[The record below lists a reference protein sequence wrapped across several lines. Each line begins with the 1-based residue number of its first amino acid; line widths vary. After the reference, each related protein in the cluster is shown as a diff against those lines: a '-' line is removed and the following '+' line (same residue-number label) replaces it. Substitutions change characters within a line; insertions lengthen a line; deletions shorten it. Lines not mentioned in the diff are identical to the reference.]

1 MKDTRGVTLIALIV
15 TIIVLLILAG
25 IAING
30 LTGEK
35 GIINEAKTAKQETEV
50 AEIIEKAQIEII
62 RLDGKTDGD
71 ITEDKVNEIIA
82 QYDKEKKIRD
92 DKEEKYIITEKG
104 YEIKVSDIWNGTS
117 IEENPTLPTFNPDTL
132 TIGADAQNTD
142 KYGWKVGNY
151 TVKTSEMSTN
161 VWRLF
166 YQDSKYT
173 YIITDDYVGMHK
185 PDGLGTKYP
194 DGASVSMVGRRL
206 NSMVSSLFTSEVSDY
221 RVEVMAWMTDVSEQ
235 APWTSYKN
243 SDAVFAIG
251 SPTIELFAASF
262 NQKKAQDSRLK
273 FSADSKGYS
282 WDVATHT
289 FIVGENHGI
298 YNKSGSVTWP
308 LASPGAYNVKVR
320 EVGGDFYDGE
330 VWSTRYEENPVEKFR
345 PIVCIPTSVF
355 NSKYLT
361 SLVDI

>member
-173 YIITDDYVGMHK
+173 YIITDECVGSYKPSDYYAG
-185 PDGLGTKYP
+185 YP
-194 DGASVSMVGRRL
+194 NGASVSTVGQKL
-206 NSMVSSLFTSEVSDY
+206 SPKINSFFTETNTKQNI
-221 RVEVMAWMTDVSEQ
+221 RAMAWLTD
-235 APWTSYKN
+235 TSNAGIWKNYKN
-243 SDAVFAIG
+243 SDAVFAIRK
-251 SPTIELFAASF
+251 SNTIIIEAI
-262 NQKKAQDSRLK
+262 NR
-273 FSADSKGYS
+273 
-282 WDVATHT
+282 
-289 FIVGENHGI
+289 I
-298 YNKSGSVTWP
+298 
-308 LASPGAYNVKVR
+308 
-320 EVGGDFYDGE
+320 
-330 VWSTRYEENPVEKFR
+330 
-345 PIVCIPTSVF
+345 
-355 NSKYLT
+355 
-361 SLVDI
+361 